1 MNKEDFAKITSVL
14 EAKVDLLDRT
24 LGPITEDNPLDC
36 LSVKQLKDIV
46 DISAKELTAMTN
58 ILMVD
63 TYHIIGM
70 GKLSPTQLS
79 TFYRLIRTYSS
90 YRPDLKAIVK
100 WNGNIASLPKIPKR
114 TKFKLLE
121 FDLELINGR
130 GGEIEEIS
138 ETVDDYKN
146 KLLVNTLEDTPA
158 VTKVSVFGSW
168 DASNNRVCVPR
179 TNIENFMHFIRTQ
192 KHFKDVPIDLLRR
205 TLLIGGDYC
214 GVRWTSA
221 GENIVGYPYNAF
233 TTKLFKSLYEAT
245 DTV

>member
-24 LGPITEDNPLDC
+24 LGPITEDNSLEC
-36 LSVKQLKDIV
+36 LSVKQLKEIV

-79 TFYRLIRTYSS
+79 TFTRLLRTYCS

-146 KLLVNTLEDTPA
+146 KTLVNTPA
-158 VTKVSVFGSW
+158 VTRVGSW
-168 DASNNRVCVPR
+168 DADNNRVCVSR
-179 TNIENFMHFIRTQ
+179 ADIENFMHFIRTQ
-192 KHFKDVPIDLLRR
+192 KHFKDVPVDLLRR
-205 TLLIGGDYC
+205 TLHIGGDYC
-214 GVRWTSA
+214 GVKWVSA
-221 GENIVGYPYNAF
+221 GDSIIGYPSNAF
-233 TTKLFKSLYEAT
+233 TIKLFKLLYEVP

>member
-14 EAKVDLLDRT
+14 EAKVALLDRL
-24 LGPITEDNPLDC
+24 LGPITEEHSLD
-36 LSVKQLKDIV
+36 LISVKQLKEIV
-46 DISAKELTAMTN
+46 EVSEEELLAMTN

-70 GKLSPTQLS
+70 GNLSPTQLS
-79 TFYRLIRTYSS
+79 TFTRLLRAYSS

-100 WNGNIASLPKIPKR
+100 WDGKITNLPKIPKR

-138 ETVDDYKN
+138 ETVDDYNN
-146 KLLVNTLEDTPA
+146 KHIVNNPKEPITVGL
-158 VTKVSVFGSW
+158 GSW
-168 DASNNRVCVPR
+168 DDSKNLICVPMA
-179 TNIENFMHFIRTQ
+179 ELESFLQFIRTK
-192 KHFKDVPIDLLRR
+192 KHFGMAPISTLRKA
-205 TLLIGGDYC
+205 LVNGGEYC
-214 GVRWTSA
+214 GVSWTIA
-221 GENIVGYPYNAF
+221 GDNIVGCPSTDF
-233 TTKLFKSLYEAT
+233 TIKLFKQLYGAQ

>member
-24 LGPITEDNPLDC
+24 LGPITEDNSLEC
-36 LSVKQLKDIV
+36 LSVKQLNDIV
-46 DISAKELTAMTN
+46 EISAKELTAMTN

-79 TFYRLIRTYSS
+79 TFTRLLRTYCS

-146 KLLVNTLEDTPA
+146 KTLVTTPA
-158 VTKVSVFGSW
+158 VPRVGSW

-179 TNIENFMHFIRTQ
+179 TDIENFMHFIRTQ

-214 GVRWTSA
+214 GVRWASA

-233 TTKLFKSLYEAT
+233 TNKLFKSLYEVP